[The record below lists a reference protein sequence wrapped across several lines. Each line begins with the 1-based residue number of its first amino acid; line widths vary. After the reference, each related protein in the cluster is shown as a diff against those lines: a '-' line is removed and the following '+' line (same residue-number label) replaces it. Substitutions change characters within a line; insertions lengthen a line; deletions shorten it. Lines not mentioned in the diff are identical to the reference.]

1 MTSPLLAKA
10 QRDGREIVNVTPER
24 AGWTHVGFRALRLKA
39 GDSEALD
46 TGTRELCIVVLAGKI
61 DMQAGVES
69 LENLGTRTHV
79 FDDRAP
85 DAVYVPAHQRVA
97 VQATRDAEVALCS
110 APADDA
116 GAALTRSVK
125 PQPCGA
131 RRAPPPTR

>member
-85 DAVYVPAHQRVA
+85 MRCTCRRISAWRCKQPATPKSRCA
-97 VQATRDAEVALCS
+97 
-110 APADDA
+110 
-116 GAALTRSVK
+116 
-125 PQPCGA
+125 A
-131 RRAPPPTR
+131 RRPTMLAPR